1 MSGDTSSHLSAGDA
15 KFVDVIH
22 SDGGFFGIPWALGHA
37 DFYPNGGVAL
47 QPGIISELD
56 THKKYEINNVVF
68 FLSSQDVFKKSS
80 RRTTF

>member
-1 MSGDTSSHLSAGDA
+1 MSGDQSSHLSAGDA

-47 QPGIISELD
+47 QPGIYI
-56 THKKYEINNVVF
+56 
-68 FLSSQDVFKKSS
+68 
-80 RRTTF
+80 

>member
-22 SDGGFFGIPWALGHA
+22 SDGGFLGIPWALGHA

-47 QPGIISELD
+47 QPGNISELD
-56 THKKYEINNVVF
+56 KQKTWVIY
-68 FLSSQDVFKKSS
+68 
-80 RRTTF
+80 